1 MYFKRD
7 LEDKIDNYL
16 NSKEIIAIFGPRQVG
31 KTTLLKKI
39 SNKVSNPIYLTFE
52 DIEIKALFE
61 EDIKSFIALYI
72 EPYDHIFIDEFQ
84 YAKSGGKGLKYIY
97 DTTDKKIFISGSSA
111 MELSV
116 EAVRYLAGRIF
127 IFNLYSFSFGEFLRA
142 KDETLY
148 QIWRNSDNEISK
160 VLADKIYTH
169 FYEYMLYGGYPR
181 VILAKSKEEKETILK
196 NLFSVY
202 LLRDI
207 KEIANIPDETM
218 MYKLLKALSLQ
229 IGGLVVYDELANVVG
244 VNSVKLKE
252 YLTIFEKAFLIK
264 RVTPFFTN
272 KRLEIVKN
280 PEIFFLDI
288 GLRNAVIKNFAPLDE
303 RVDKGAL
310 LENFI
315 FRELIDWDVKYY
327 RTKSGAEV
335 DFIIDD
341 EIPVEVKSKLST
353 MKISRSYHSFID
365 RYHPENGYLFNFDQY
380 GLLTVDGCNI
390 KFLPHFFASRIK
402 RHS

>member
-39 SNKVSNPIYLTFE
+39 SNKVSNPVYLTFE

-61 EDIKSFIALYI
+61 EDIKSFITLYI
-72 EPYDHIFIDEFQ
+72 DPFDHIFIDEFQ

-116 EAVRYLAGRIF
+116 EAVCYLAGRIF
-127 IFNLYSFSFGEFLRA
+127 IFNLYSFSFGEFLHA
-142 KDETLY
+142 KDEALY
-148 QIWRNSDNEISK
+148 QIWQNSDNEISK

-181 VILAKSKEEKETILK
+181 VILAQSKEEKETILK

-244 VNSVKLKE
+244 VSSVKLKE

-280 PEIFFLDI
+280 PELFFLDI
-288 GLRNAVIKNFAPLDE
+288 GLRNAVIKNFAPIDE

-315 FRELIDWDVKYY
+315 FRELIDQDVKYY

-365 RYHPENGYLFNFDQY
+365 RYHPKNGYLFNFDQY
-380 GLLTVDGCNI
+380 GSLTVDGCNI

-402 RHS
+402 RRS